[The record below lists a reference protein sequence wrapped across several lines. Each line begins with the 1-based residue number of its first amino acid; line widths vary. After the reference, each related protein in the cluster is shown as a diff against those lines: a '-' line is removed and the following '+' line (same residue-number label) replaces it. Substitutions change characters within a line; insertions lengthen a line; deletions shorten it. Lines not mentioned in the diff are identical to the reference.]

1 METDKLVRYFGSTS
15 EQILTWSWRAG
26 ILFLWCWSLNLCANK
41 LSIHAQ
47 NFKGLLQFHF
57 RAIWGPGTVPVLSI
71 PGRTFPV
78 GRPIGFFRGRFCCFT
93 HVPFFQFGL
102 RPRYNNSGWKMWFRW
117 LDCQNLVCVFFWVW
131 AWGMVGSHRKMF
143 KMTLFVCI
151 ATTTKPGNKI
161 SECSA
166 RQDIDVKKTANLL
179 RKAIGILKSGLLRRG
194 GCS

>member
-1 METDKLVRYFGSTS
+1 MLKILKVYYSFTFVPFEVQERYQSYPSLVALFPLGDLLVFFVVVFAASPMSPLSSLGS
-15 EQILTWSWRAG
+15 A
-26 ILFLWCWSLNLCANK
+26 
-41 LSIHAQ
+41 
-47 NFKGLLQFHF
+47 
-57 RAIWGPGTVPVLSI
+57 PGTTILA
-71 PGRTFPV
+71 GRCDSDDWTA
-78 GRPIGFFRGRFCCFT
+78 RT
-93 HVPFFQFGL
+93 
-102 RPRYNNSGWKMWFRW
+102 W
-117 LDCQNLVCVFFWVW
+117 CVFFFWVW